1 MKKGGRRCG
10 CGVWGLAYLH
20 RRIQDTRNVNFV
32 ASTLSP
38 AARGDETHHIHHYY
52 RNHYVPLSI
61 EFLIEI

>member
-1 MKKGGRRCG
+1 MKKGGRKCG
-10 CGVWGLAYLH
+10 CGVRGLAYLH

-38 AARGDETHHIHHYY
+38 ARGDETHHIHHDY
-52 RNHYVPLSI
+52 RNHYVPVSV